1 VVVGVVT
8 VGVMWHLM
16 EAPSILAGHGKWTCN
31 FFKNIIY
38 RNKCTLILLILL
50 ILLSSL
56 ANIISA

>member
-1 VVVGVVT
+1 MVVGVVT

-16 EAPSILAGHGKWTCN
+16 EVPSILAGRGKWTCN

-50 ILLSSL
+50 SSFFFP
-56 ANIISA
+56 